1 MLYQMYLKD
10 RETQYKWRYIS
21 LQSGVFIF
29 NLDDQFELESNTE
42 IMLFY

>member
-21 LQSGVFIF
+21 L
-29 NLDDQFELESNTE
+29 
-42 IMLFY
+42 